1 MGCALVQTDPEGLG
15 EVASHTGTLMHD
27 EQAAPRGKLECLV
40 LAAEKGVGAEILGPR
55 EGPRM
60 PRVGRQELTDILNM
74 TGQEAMWLWQ
84 DLQ

>member
-15 EVASHTGTLMHD
+15 EAASHTGTLMHV
-27 EQAAPRGKLECLV
+27 EQAAPRDELECQV
-40 LAAEKGVGAEILGPR
+40 LAAETGVGAEILGPR

-60 PRVGRQELTDILNM
+60 PRAGRQEVTDILNM
-74 TGQEAMWLWQ
+74 TEQEAMWLWQ